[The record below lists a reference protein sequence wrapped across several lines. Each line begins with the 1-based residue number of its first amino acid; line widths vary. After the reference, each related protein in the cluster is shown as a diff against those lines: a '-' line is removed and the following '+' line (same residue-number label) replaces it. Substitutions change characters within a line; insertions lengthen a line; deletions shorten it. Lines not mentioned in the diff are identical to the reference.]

1 VVVIDASVLVEYFS
15 AGTREPEAREVLGRD
30 DLLAPH
36 LIDAEVG
43 HALRRLVA
51 QGELEA
57 EEAEGSLSELDGL
70 RLGRSPHG
78 FLLELAWGMRARLTF
93 YDALYVALA
102 AAMDAEL
109 VTVDRGMARAA
120 NSLGVRVRSL

>member
-1 VVVIDASVLVEYFS
+1 MVVLDASVLVEYFVD
-15 AGTREPEAREVLGRD
+15 GTRAPEAGQVLVRN

-51 QGELEA
+51 QGELEEEEA
-57 EEAEGSLSELDGL
+57 EEALSKLDGL
-70 RLGRSPHG
+70 RLARSPHG
-78 FLLELAWGMRARLTF
+78 SLLEPAWAMRARLSF

-102 AAMDAEL
+102 AALDAEL
-109 VTVDRGMARAA
+109 VTADGGMARAA
-120 NSLGVRVRSL
+120 DSLGVRVRSL